1 MTKNNAIAVTSIIAG
16 VILVIALLF
25 LFVFSPVR
33 YSSGNTV
40 TVQGVAEIKA
50 VPDLVSVYF
59 SIDTK
64 AKTSS
69 EAKDANNEIYE
80 KLVDALIAE
89 GFTENEVKTESF
101 NIYPE
106 YDWSSSTQKLIGYR
120 ATHSVKIQLPTDDF
134 DKLSEVIDAGADS
147 GAGISYINFE
157 LTQASQNKYKAE
169 ALKLASG
176 DAQIKADSVA
186 AGFGKSA
193 GKLLSVS
200 VSDFGYYP
208 WNVYTSKSYDSASGA
223 YLQEDVEMA
232 RETVANLSPD
242 EQEITASVSATFRI
256 R

>member
-25 LFVFSPVR
+25 LFVFRPSG
-33 YSSGNTV
+33 YNSGNTV
-40 TVQGVAEIKA
+40 TVQGVAEVKA
-50 VPDLVSVYF
+50 MPDLVSVYF
-59 SIDTK
+59 NINTE

-69 EAKDANNEIYE
+69 EAKDANNEIYDE
-80 KLVDALIAE
+80 LVDNLIAE
-89 GFTENEVKTESF
+89 GFTEDEIKTEGF
-101 NIYPE
+101 NIYPQ
-106 YDWSSSTQKLIGYR
+106 YDYSLKTPKITGYR
-120 ATHSVKIQLPTDDF
+120 ATHSLKVELPTEDF
-134 DKLSEVIDAGADS
+134 DKLSEVIDAGADA

-157 LTQASQNKYKAE
+157 LSQESQNMYKAQ
-169 ALKLASG
+169 ALQLASK

-193 GKLLSVS
+193 GKLLAVS

-208 WNVYTSKSYDSASGA
+208 WNVYTAKSYDSASGA
-223 YLQEDVEMA
+223 AYEEDIAMA
-232 RETVANLSPD
+232 RETAANLSPD